1 MAFAMMAYN
10 RVLNND
16 HEVCRGNSL
25 QELMLAFEK
34 HHKNPDYYYWIRRF
48 V

>member
-1 MAFAMMAYN
+1 MFAMMAYN
-10 RVLNND
+10 RLLNND
-16 HEVCRGNSL
+16 REVCRGNSL

-34 HHKNPDYYYWIRRF
+34 QPKNPDYFYWIRRF

>member
-1 MAFAMMAYN
+1 MVFAMMAYN
-10 RVLNND
+10 RVLNSD

-34 HHKNPDYYYWIRRF
+34 YHKDPDYFYWIKRF